1 MRSRNFLYVLRQFGF
16 DPIKT
21 SNSFLYILKYL
32 VSSIKFRKSLRGKK
46 FLYVPSLNDF
56 SSNAGSADGHYF
68 WQDFICSKWIYDA
81 SAKEHLDIGSRV
93 DGFITSVLVFCK
105 VTLIDI
111 RPLDIEIE
119 GLSYINADIQ
129 SGLPAHAAAFDSV
142 SSLHCIEHFGLG
154 RYNDPLN
161 LNGHEIGLINIS
173 KLVSNSG
180 NLYVSFPIGEE
191 AIEFNSQRIID
202 PLWPERILKNFKL
215 EEFVL
220 IPWKGAPKFGLNPKD
235 VDKQIWGQAGLYKF
249 RRVDSCFFMF

>member
-16 DPIKT
+16 DPIKS
-21 SNSFLYILKYL
+21 SNSFLYLFKYL
-32 VSSIKFRKSLRGKK
+32 GSSIKFRKSLRGKK

-56 SSNAGSADGHYF
+56 SSKAGSADGHYF
-68 WQDFICSKWIYDA
+68 WQDFICSKWIYNA
-81 SAKEHLDIGSRV
+81 STKEHLDIGSRV
-93 DGFITSVLVFCK
+93 DGFISSVLVFCK

-154 RYNDPLN
+154 RYNDPLS
-161 LNGHEIGLINIS
+161 LNGHEIGLLNIS
-173 KLVSNSG
+173 KLVSNGG

-202 PLWPERILKNFKL
+202 PLWPEKILKNFKL

-235 VDKQIWGQAGLYKF
+235 VDKKVWGQAGLYKF
-249 RRVDSCFFMF
+249 RRVDS

>member
-21 SNSFLYILKYL
+21 SNSFLFILKYL
-32 VSSIKFRKSLRGKK
+32 VSSIKFRKRLRGKK

-56 SSNAGSADGHYF
+56 SSKAGSADGHYF

-129 SGLPAHAAAFDSV
+129 SGLPSHAAAFDSV

-161 LNGHEIGLINIS
+161 LNGHEIGLLNIS

-202 PLWPERILKNFKL
+202 PLCLKEYLRIL
-215 EEFVL
+215 
-220 IPWKGAPKFGLNPKD
+220 
-235 VDKQIWGQAGLYKF
+235 
-249 RRVDSCFFMF
+249 S

>member
-1 MRSRNFLYVLRQFGF
+1 MRSRNILYVLRQFGF
-16 DPIKT
+16 DPINT
-21 SNSFLYILKYL
+21 FNSFLYLLHYFA
-32 VSSIKFRKSLRGKK
+32 SSIKFRSNLRGKK
-46 FLYVPSLNDF
+46 FLLVPSLNDF
-56 SSNAGSADGHYF
+56 TSKAGAADGHYF
-68 WQDFICSKWIYDA
+68 WQDFICSKWIYNA
-81 SAKEHLDIGSRV
+81 STKEHLDIGSRV
-93 DGFITSVLVFCK
+93 DGFITSVLVFCR

-129 SGLPAHAAAFDSV
+129 SGLPDYSAAFDSV

-161 LNGHEIGLINIS
+161 LNGHEIGLLNIS
-173 KLVSNSG
+173 KLVANNG

-191 AIEFNSQRIID
+191 AIEFNSQRIFD
-202 PLWPERILKNFKL
+202 PLWPEKILKNFEL

-220 IPWKGAPKFGLNPKD
+220 IPWKGAPKFGLSPKD

-249 RRVDSCFFMF
+249 KRISK

>member
-1 MRSRNFLYVLRQFGF
+1 MRSRNILYVMRQFGF

-21 SNSFLYILKYL
+21 SNSFIYLLNYL
-32 VSSIKFRKSLRGKK
+32 VSSIKFRKSLGNKK
-46 FLYVPSLNDF
+46 FLLLPSLNDF
-56 SSNAGSADGHYF
+56 SSKAGSADGHYF
-68 WQDFICSKWIYDA
+68 WQDFICSKWIYNA
-81 SAKEHLDIGSRV
+81 STKEHLDIGSRV
-93 DGFITSVLVFCK
+93 DGFISSLLVFCR

-111 RPLDIEIE
+111 RQLDIEID

-129 SGLPAHAAAFDSV
+129 SGLPAYASAFDSV

-161 LNGHEIGLINIS
+161 SNGHEIGLLNIS

-191 AIEFNSQRIID
+191 AVEFNSQRIID
-202 PLWPERILKNFKL
+202 PLWPERILKNFEL

-220 IPWKGAPKFGLNPKD
+220 IPWKGVPRFGLKPKD

-249 RRVDSCFFMF
+249 KRISA

>member
-56 SSNAGSADGHYF
+56 SSKAGSADGHYF
-68 WQDFICSKWIYDA
+68 WQDFICSKWIFNA

-154 RYNDPLN
+154 RYGDELDPV
-161 LNGHEIGLINIS
+161 GHLKGLLSIANCV
-173 KLVSNSG
+173 KLG
-180 NLYVSFPIGEE
+180 GLLYVSFPIG
-191 AIEFNSQRIID
+191 ISSVEFNSQRIID
-202 PLWPERILKNFKL
+202 PMWAVENLPGFVL

-220 IPWKGAPKFGLNPKD
+220 IPWRGVPIFNLNPNE
-235 VDKQIWGQAGLYKF
+235 VDRFIWGQAGLYRF
-249 RRVDSCFFMF
+249 RRNS